1 MNLLGEFKGE
11 LDIRYVRGSG
21 RTWVLLQSFTWC
33 GPASNPACYE
43 VPAAFVTDFA
53 SIPRLIQLVLSPTHG
68 IVSDYGRAAV
78 IHDWLYRNGAR
89 MTPPVTR
96 RQADQ
101 VFYDAMLCEDVLW
114 PTRFL
119 MWLAVRLFG
128 WTAYQ
133 KSAPSPVAP

>member
-1 MNLLGEFKGE
+1 M
-11 LDIRYVRGSG
+11 
-21 RTWVLLQSFTWC
+21 LLQPFIWC
-33 GPASNPACYE
+33 GPASHPVCYE

-53 SIPRLIQLVLSPTHG
+53 SIPRLIQFILSPTAG

-78 IHDWLYRNGAR
+78 IHDWLYRHGAG
-89 MTPPVTR
+89 MTPPVSR
-96 RQADQ
+96 RDADQ

-128 WTAYQ
+128 WTAYK
-133 KSAPSPVAP
+133 KSAPSPPVP